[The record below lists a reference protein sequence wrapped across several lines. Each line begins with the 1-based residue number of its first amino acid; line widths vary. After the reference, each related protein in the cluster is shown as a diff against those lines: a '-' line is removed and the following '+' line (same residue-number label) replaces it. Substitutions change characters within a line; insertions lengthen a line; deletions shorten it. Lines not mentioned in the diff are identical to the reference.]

1 MFLFR
6 TPRFSFALLILS
18 GSRNN
23 SQAFSSN
30 SNLNSNSF
38 RITATCIAP
47 ISGRTATITRSR
59 SRTGGD
65 SDINLFSL
73 SMSTS
78 TSSVQAVVPTWDD
91 LKRSASETLVGRAL
105 DRDLELRATGRGSPN
120 VHSKIRLF
128 SGDNE
133 KESESEH
140 PVFTLYRD
148 HAGWCP

>member
-1 MFLFR
+1 
-6 TPRFSFALLILS
+6 
-18 GSRNN
+18 
-23 SQAFSSN
+23 
-30 SNLNSNSF
+30 
-38 RITATCIAP
+38 
-47 ISGRTATITRSR
+47 
-59 SRTGGD
+59 
-65 SDINLFSL
+65 
-73 SMSTS
+73 MSTS